1 MTTIVLIRHAATAW
15 SGHRYLGRKDMP
27 LSAEGREAARTMAEG
42 LVATIPAGVRIVAS
56 PSSRARETAEIIA
69 AALGSPVAV
78 ETDPRWAE
86 VDVGDAQGLTFEE
99 VEARFPSLAR
109 QLAAGEAEID
119 WPGGESAAALDARV
133 AAAWDAVVTAGR
145 PTIVVSHAGS
155 IRVAAALATG
165 RPAAEIAFPAP
176 GEALHFE
183 IDATPGIAGDPAR
196 P

>member
-27 LSAEGREAARTMAEG
+27 LSAEGREAAGKMAEG
-42 LVATIPAGVRIVAS
+42 LATTVPAGVRIVAS

-109 QLAAGEAEID
+109 QLAAAEAEID
-119 WPGGESAAALDARV
+119 WPGGETAAALDARV
-133 AAAWDAVVTAGR
+133 EAAWDAVVTARR

-155 IRVAAALATG
+155 IRVAASRATG
-165 RPAAEIAFPAP
+165 RPTAEIAFPAP

-183 IDATPGIAGDPAR
+183 IEAIPGIAGDPTR
-196 P
+196 R

>member
-1 MTTIVLIRHAATAW
+1 M
-15 SGHRYLGRKDMP
+15 
-27 LSAEGREAARTMAEG
+27 
-42 LVATIPAGVRIVAS
+42 AS

-86 VDVGDAQGLTFEE
+86 VDVGDAEGLTFEE

-109 QLAAGEAEID
+109 QLAAADAEID
-119 WPGGESAAALDARV
+119 WPGGETAAALDARV

-183 IDATPGIAGDPAR
+183 IEAIHWYRGRPHAAVRRVSEPRTPPRQAVRRHPPSSPRRRSPASPRSARTRR
-196 P
+196 PASPPPGSG